1 MPALP
6 SLISMMTQLI
16 ASPSISCS
24 QAHWDQS
31 NKGVIPLPEMT
42 YRNVIFIINQPT
54 IAQSRKKNGDKI
66 TIKR

>member
-6 SLISMMTQLI
+6 SLVNMMAQLI

-31 NKGVIPLPEMT
+31 NKGVIPLPEMN
-42 YRNVIFIINQPT
+42 YRNTIFIIN
-54 IAQSRKKNGDKI
+54 
-66 TIKR
+66 